1 VIFIIHIMKICYY
14 AFVFVGLVFLAS
26 CISGCVTPQSTSGGP
41 QLPVESTYTL
51 AKTTSPPLTGSPG
64 ATTTIGGIVDTT
76 INIHFNDYDC
86 LDIQERL
93 GVVYL
98 NAGEKYSIRVSPPG
112 NPVNVN
118 LLLLDVGDKERIQ
131 VVKPEWNTVTKTWD
145 YAGIVPLVQFNDVS
159 VTAEKTV
166 TIKNQ
171 GKYYL
176 CADDR
181 KESGINDAII
191 RVPVRVTRLW

>member
-1 VIFIIHIMKICYY
+1 MKICYY
-14 AFVFVGLVFLAS
+14 TFVFVGLVFLVS
-26 CISGCVTPQSTSGGP
+26 CFSGCVTPQSASGGP
-41 QLPVESTYTL
+41 QPPVESTYTL
-51 AKTTSPPLTGSPG
+51 AKTTSPPITGSPG
-64 ATTTIGGIVDTT
+64 ATATVGGIVDTT
-76 INIHFNDYDC
+76 INIHFNDFGC
-86 LDIQERL
+86 LDIQKEL

-98 NAGEKYSIRVSPPG
+98 NPDEKYRIRVSPPS

-118 LLLLDVGDKERIQ
+118 LLLLDVGDLERIQ

-145 YAGIVPLVQFNDVS
+145 YTGIVPLVQFNDVS
-159 VTAEKTV
+159 ITAEKTV

-181 KESGINDAII
+181 KESGVNDAVI
-191 RVPVRVTRLW
+191 RVPVKVTRV

>member
-1 VIFIIHIMKICYY
+1 MKICYY
-14 AFVFVGLVFLAS
+14 VFVFVSLVFLAS
-26 CISGCVTPQSTSGGP
+26 CFSGCVTPQSSSGGP
-41 QLPVESTYTL
+41 QPPVESTITL
-51 AKTTSPPLTGSPG
+51 VKTTSPPLTGSPA
-64 ATTTIGGIVDTT
+64 ATAAAGGIVDTT

-131 VVKPEWNTVTKTWD
+131 VVKPEWNSVTKTWD
-145 YAGIVPLVQFNDVS
+145 YAGIVPLVQFNDIS

-181 KESGINDAII
+181 KESGVNDAVI
-191 RVPVRVTRLW
+191 RVPVRVARV

>member
-1 VIFIIHIMKICYY
+1 MKICYY

-26 CISGCVTPQSTSGGP
+26 CISGCVTPQSTSGSP

-51 AKTTSPPLTGSPG
+51 AKTTNPPFTGSPG
-64 ATTTIGGIVDTT
+64 ATATVGGIVDTT

-191 RVPVRVTRLW
+191 RVPVRVSRLW

>member
-1 VIFIIHIMKICYY
+1 MKICYY

-26 CISGCVTPQSTSGGP
+26 CFSGCVTPQSTSGGP
-41 QLPVESTYTL
+41 QPPVESTYTL
-51 AKTTSPPLTGSPG
+51 AKTTSPPFTGSPG
-64 ATTTIGGIVDTT
+64 TTATVGGIVDTT

-86 LDIQERL
+86 LDIQEGL

-98 NAGEKYSIRVSPPG
+98 NPDEKYSIRVSPPN

-159 VTAEKTV
+159 ITAEKTV

-181 KESGINDAII
+181 KESGVNDAII

>member
-1 VIFIIHIMKICYY
+1 MRIRYY

-26 CISGCVTPQSTSGGP
+26 CFSGCVTPRSSGGGP
-41 QLPVESTYTL
+41 QPPVESTYTL
-51 AKTTSPPLTGSPG
+51 VKTTSPPLTGSP
-64 ATTTIGGIVDTT
+64 ATTQAAGGIIDTT
-76 INIHFNDYDC
+76 INIHFNDFDC
-86 LDIQERL
+86 LDIQEGL

-98 NAGEKYSIRVSPPG
+98 NPDEKYRIRVSPPG

-118 LLLLDVGDKERIQ
+118 LLLLDVGDLERIQ

-145 YAGIVPLVQFNDVS
+145 YPGIVPLLQFNDIS
-159 VTAEKTV
+159 ITAEKTV

-181 KESGINDAII
+181 KESGINDAVI
-191 RVPVRVTRLW
+191 RVPVRVTRV

>member
-1 VIFIIHIMKICYY
+1 MTD
-14 AFVFVGLVFLAS
+14 S
-26 CISGCVTPQSTSGGP
+26 PVTT
-41 QLPVESTYTL
+41 
-51 AKTTSPPLTGSPG
+51 ATGNG
-64 ATTTIGGIVDTT
+64 VVDTT
-76 INIHFNDYDC
+76 ISIRFNDYDC
-86 LDIQERL
+86 LDIQEGF

-98 NAGEKYSIRVSPPG
+98 NAGEKYSIRVSPPA

-131 VVKPEWNTVTKTWD
+131 VVKPEWNAVTKTWD
-145 YAGIVPLVQFNDVS
+145 YAGIVPLVQFNDVA

-171 GKYYL
+171 GKYFL

-181 KESGINDAII
+181 KESGVNDAVI
-191 RVPVRVTRLW
+191 RVPVRVTRV